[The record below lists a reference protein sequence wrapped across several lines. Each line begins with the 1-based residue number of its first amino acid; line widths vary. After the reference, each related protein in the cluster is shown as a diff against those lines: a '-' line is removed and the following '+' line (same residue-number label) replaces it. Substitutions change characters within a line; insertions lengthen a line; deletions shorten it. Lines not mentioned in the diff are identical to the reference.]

1 MSRCTVM
8 KVRRP
13 TRIRHPVKAFVAG
26 AASRL
31 GDETTFCRKLEASTA
46 RSKSPKLAKRKCS
59 SPASSSSS
67 SSSNVKKKTKTT
79 QQTKKKKKN
88 QNKKPH
94 VPPLA
99 ARASSPRLTGSN
111 GSQAEDAEATLVAGD
126 RIEVLWANVK
136 TWYAGTIVAAHAD
149 GSFRIAYD
157 DGDAEHQV
165 DASRIR
171 RLNEMN
177 IKKVAALQKVGGVL
191 NIAGPPVYVPK
202 RAQPWTMLGSGAI
215 IAFLWKDGSGSV
227 WYTANVLRKH
237 KTSWGGWRVKWD
249 IDGSD
254 NDVQLPAKSYGSLWR
269 LLQRPPPKRRIKA
282 QTTTSSAATATRAST
297 KQRSDQSQ
305 TPSNDETVNAA
316 SSTPLSTYELARL
329 QRISTNEA
337 HLRSMLGDHIMP
349 SARSR
354 SAAQPVQVWLCS
366 TFSCIAIVC
375 AFVDFY

>member
-1 MSRCTVM
+1 MEC
-8 KVRRP
+8 RR
-13 TRIRHPVKAFVAG
+13 
-26 AASRL
+26 
-31 GDETTFCRKLEASTA
+31 
-46 RSKSPKLAKRKCS
+46 
-59 SPASSSSS
+59 
-67 SSSNVKKKTKTT
+67 
-79 QQTKKKKKN
+79 
-88 QNKKPH
+88 
-94 VPPLA
+94 
-99 ARASSPRLTGSN
+99 
-111 GSQAEDAEATLVAGD
+111 
-126 RIEVLWANVK
+126 
-136 TWYAGTIVAAHAD
+136 
-149 GSFRIAYD
+149 
-157 DGDAEHQV
+157 
-165 DASRIR
+165 
-171 RLNEMN
+171 
-177 IKKVAALQKVGGVL
+177 
-191 NIAGPPVYVPK
+191 
-202 RAQPWTMLGSGAI
+202 
-215 IAFLWKDGSGSV
+215 FLWKDGSGSV

-254 NDVQLPAKSYGSLWR
+254 NDVQLPAKSYVCLEIHDERCFQPTFGMYLRNVWMCFFCGDIPFCHIVRSYGSLWR